1 MRRIIAFTLLTQ
13 LSLASTIG
21 LEQLLENAQQPQ
33 QIEKMIEHE
42 FNALESKSLADT
54 QASPL
59 TLNHTLFRSVSSIQ
73 SGFEQEIG
81 LSKEFKLGNV
91 QELEQKANRLNNEA
105 MKIEKEKLLVSFSN
119 RLKNAYHQYCLDATY
134 AISLQEKYE
143 SFTLLYE
150 KKKKAYAE
158 DEIAKTELLQIELE
172 KHTLEGQLNNF
183 LKQVEDEKQQLL
195 LYSSFSEQEHVSCQ
209 ELYPLA
215 WDFMI
220 DDSSFELTN
229 TAYNK
234 RIQSTQTALK
244 RQSKKID
251 SIEISTGYLREL
263 ERDVYGI
270 GISVPL
276 NFSSNKSEYE
286 RVALMQHSSAL
297 SIEYEQALI
306 EKKYDITKLQAKLS
320 RTYQA
325 ILNTQENIDAFNEKL
340 LPLMKKSYKYGESSV
355 VEYLLSQ
362 QQLKVKE
369 EALLAQ
375 KKGYY
380 ETLFTLYNISEK
392 R

>member
-1 MRRIIAFTLLTQ
+1 MRSIIPLALLTQ

-33 QIEKMIEHE
+33 QIQKMIEHE
-42 FNALESKSLADT
+42 FNALESKSLANT

-59 TLNHTLFRSVSSIQ
+59 TVNHTLFRSVSSIQ
-73 SGFEQEIG
+73 SGFEQEVG

-105 MKIEKEKLLVSFSN
+105 SKIEKEKLLVSFSN
-119 RLKNAYHQYCLDATY
+119 RLKNAYHQYCLDDEY
-134 AISLQEKYE
+134 SLSLEEKYA
-143 SFTLLYE
+143 SFSLLYE
-150 KKKKAYAE
+150 KKKKAYLQ

-172 KHTLEGQLNNF
+172 KETLNGQLNNF
-183 LKQVEDEKQQLL
+183 LKQVEDEKQHLL
-195 LYSSFSEQEHVSCQ
+195 LYSSFSEQDHVSCS
-209 ELYPLA
+209 ELYPLTL
-215 WDFMI
+215 DFI
-220 DDSSFELTN
+220 DDNSFELTN

-263 ERDVYGI
+263 GRDVYGV

-286 RVALMQHSSAL
+286 RAALMQHSSAL
-297 SIEYEQALI
+297 SIENEQALM
-306 EKKYDITKLQAKLS
+306 EKKYEVAKLQAKL
-320 RTYQA
+320 RRNYQA
-325 ILNTQENIDAFNEKL
+325 ILNTQENIDAFNQKL

-362 QQLKVKE
+362 QQLRVKE